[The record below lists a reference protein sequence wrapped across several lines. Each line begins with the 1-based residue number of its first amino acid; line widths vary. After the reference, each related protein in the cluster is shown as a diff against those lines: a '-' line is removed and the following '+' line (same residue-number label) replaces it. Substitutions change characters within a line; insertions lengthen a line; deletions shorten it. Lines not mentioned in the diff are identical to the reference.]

1 METSKIYKNQHL
13 KLLVKRL
20 TVLKQVYSWWEINIM
35 ISISKLTE
43 IKITLEIKK
52 SLFNIL
58 VQTEESTQ
66 PNCK

>member
-52 SLFNIL
+52 SSFNIL